1 MAEIKN
7 IEGLSVAQ
15 IRQLVNQGGRFV
27 IFPYTISVVLA
38 TFKRGSSIYFIKP
51 DEKSIK
57 YSYKHVLVNS
67 TLGWWGIPW
76 GPIYTIGSM
85 YHHISGGKDVTQEV
99 MRHLIQNDPDADTST
114 YNING
119 VLSSNQGTPSQDDS
133 NPTYNIN

>member
-99 MRHLIQNDPDADTST
+99 MRHLIQHDPDADTST

-119 VLSSNQGTPSQDDS
+119 VLSSNQGTPPQDDS